1 MASVQGAA
9 PNQAAALKKL
19 TDLLFYS
26 SIFISLCGLALT
38 AETYLVARIPLD
50 GRVGFLIFFAT
61 LFLYNLDSL
70 LPYKTGQQLFLS
82 ERKKWIFGHRKLL
95 LIMAVFSG
103 LMVLALYTQLYQQVP
118 FWFFIPFLVIS
129 VFYSLPVLPTTK
141 GFIPLRDVPLLKVF
155 LVALVWSGLTVLLP
169 LLVSGVAIGPE
180 EIYRF
185 LLRRFLFI
193 FALTLLFDI
202 RDVQK
207 DKRTG
212 TVTFPGKFGVPFAK
226 ILSLSALAF
235 FILLTLFQETGNE
248 RVALVLSAVF
258 AGIVVA
264 FSEEERPDYYYAG
277 LADGMMLLQ
286 FLLVWLFM
294 A

>member
-1 MASVQGAA
+1 M
-9 PNQAAALKKL
+9 KKL
-19 TDLLFYS
+19 TDFLFYS

-50 GRVGFLIFFAT
+50 WRVGFLIFFAT

-70 LPYKTGQQLFLS
+70 LPYKTGQQHFLS
-82 ERKKWIFGHRKLL
+82 ERKKWIFGHRRLL
-95 LIMAVFSG
+95 LGLAVFSG
-103 LMVLALYTQLYQQVP
+103 MMVVALYALLYQLVP

-129 VFYSLPVLPTTK
+129 IFYSLPVLPAAK

-169 LLVSGVAIGPE
+169 LLVSGAEIGLE
-180 EIYRF
+180 ELSRF

-202 RDVQK
+202 RDLQK

-212 TVTFPGKFGVPFAK
+212 TVTFPGEFGVPFAK
-226 ILSLSALAF
+226 ILSFSALAF
-235 FILLTLFQETGNE
+235 FMLLTLFQETGNE
-248 RVALVLSAVF
+248 RIALVLSAVL
-258 AGIVVA
+258 AALVVV
-264 FSEEERPDYYYAG
+264 FSEEDRPDYYYAG

-294 A
+294 V

>member
-1 MASVQGAA
+1 MRRFAA
-9 PNQAAALKKL
+9 PARNQVAALKKL
-19 TDLLFYS
+19 TDFLFYS

-50 GRVGFLIFFAT
+50 ARVGLLIFFAT

-70 LPYKTGQQLFLS
+70 LPYKTGQHLFLS

-95 LIMAVFSG
+95 LGVAVFSG
-103 LMVLALYTQLYQQVP
+103 MVVLALYTQLYRQVP
-118 FWFFIPFLVIS
+118 FWFFIPFFIIS

-169 LLVSGVAIGPE
+169 LLVSGAEIGAE

-235 FILLTLFQETGNE
+235 FIVLTLFQETGHE
-248 RVALVLSAVF
+248 RIALVLSAVF
-258 AGIVVA
+258 AAIVVA
-264 FSEEERPDYYYAG
+264 FSEEHRPDYYYAG

-286 FLLVWLFM
+286 FLLVWIFM
-294 A
+294 V